1 MCAKFNCLSYLNEES
16 KLLICGECDAIYNEC
31 EFTGK
36 IFSNVQNKSSVIKK
50 IFHRLSHV
58 IISYNIANEY
68 LRYLK
73 LYTKMNFKNVLEI
86 GANYGCFIKK
96 LETNGINTI
105 RIESDKSF
113 IDLGVSKNTK
123 CMFFTADYHTDEK
136 YDLICLTQMIY
147 FLRDNYAVLNCVKNM
162 LSSNGLVFI
171 TTSSGIPKMYSSP
184 TSGKRDEISRN
195 MILSKKNYESFCKKL
210 GFEIV
215 NITNYHTNFK
225 RKTKIDYLKIILK
238 LRKQM
243 MPDPNGEI
251 RFILLKS
258 IDTIPKS

>member
-1 MCAKFNCLSYLNEES
+1 MCTKFNCLTYLNEES
-16 KLLICGECDAIYNEC
+16 KLLICSECNAIYNEY

-68 LRYLK
+68 LKYLK

-96 LETNGINTI
+96 LETNGIITTG
-105 RIESDKSF
+105 IESDKSF

-123 CMFFTADYHTDEK
+123 CMFFTADYKTDEK

-147 FLRDNYAVLNCVKNM
+147 FLRDNYSVLNCVKNM
-162 LSSNGLVFI
+162 LSPNGLIFI
-171 TTSSGIPKMYSSP
+171 TTSSGIPKMYSSL

-215 NITNYHTNFK
+215 NMTNYHTNFK
-225 RKTKIDYLKIILK
+225 GKTKMDYLQIILK

-243 MPDPNGEI
+243 MPNPNGEI
-251 RFILLKS
+251 RFILLKL
-258 IDTIPKS
+258 IDIIPKS